1 MAYRHTEDK
10 RAYQRQYKLETARFY
25 MSRQRCRQ
33 CGAQDA
39 FTLAGRSY
47 CQTCAER
54 RREMHARRRARR
66 GEEMNALARERR
78 HAYAAAGRCTTCGK
92 VLPDD
97 NGGLLTCPSCR
108 ANGRERQR
116 KNRRDAGIIPRAER
130 AGLGLCYL
138 CGKPSMDRE
147 LQWKDKK
154 AIYCEE
160 CYQKSREALSR
171 ARAAFQRQRGMTY
184 GDLCWHY
191 EHLQRIGGEADGGKA
206 DA

>member
-1 MAYRHTEDK
+1 MAFKDPDDA
-10 RAYQRQYKLETARFY
+10 RAYQRQYKLDTARFY

-33 CGAQDA
+33 CGTQDA

-54 RREMHARRRARR
+54 RREMYARRRARR

-97 NGGLLTCPSCR
+97 NDGMLTCPSCR
-108 ANGRERQR
+108 ARGMERQR

-130 AGLGLCYL
+130 AWLGLCYL
-138 CGKPSMDRE
+138 CGKPSADRE
-147 LQWKDKK
+147 LGWKDKK
-154 AIYCEE
+154 AIYCEA
-160 CYQKSREALSR
+160 CYQKSCEALSR
-171 ARAAFQRQRGMTY
+171 AREAFRQQRGMTY

-191 EHLQRIGGEADGGKA
+191 ERLKRIGGEADGGKA